1 MFRSYAE
8 KGVKTYRNAHLS
20 SKLQAALAENKSIGN
35 AEMEKIVVRETPE
48 RAERLRDRV
57 ITVSTG
63 GI

>member
-8 KGVKTYRNAHLS
+8 KSVKTYRNAHLS